1 MLSQREQR
9 QWQELTGQ
17 LARDR
22 RLVELAAAM
31 SPADDSQRA
40 VQPGRRRSG
49 GWVLPA
55 LLAAVG
61 LTFAVLGSRD
71 YLDLPVLGIGGLLL
85 LLVGYLLLATWF
97 ARHTRRTRRPQH
109 GHRDVQRP

>member
-31 SPADDSQRA
+31 SSEGDSRQAGHRDR
-40 VQPGRRRSG
+40 PRSK
-49 GWVLPA
+49 GWVPLVM
-55 LLAAVG
+55 LAG
-61 LTFAVLGSRD
+61 LGMTFAVLGSR
-71 YLDLPVLGIGGLLL
+71 YHLNLPVLGLGGLLL
-85 LLVGYLLLATWF
+85 LLVSYLLLAAWF
-97 ARHTRRTRRPQH
+97 AKHARHRR
-109 GHRDVQRP
+109 